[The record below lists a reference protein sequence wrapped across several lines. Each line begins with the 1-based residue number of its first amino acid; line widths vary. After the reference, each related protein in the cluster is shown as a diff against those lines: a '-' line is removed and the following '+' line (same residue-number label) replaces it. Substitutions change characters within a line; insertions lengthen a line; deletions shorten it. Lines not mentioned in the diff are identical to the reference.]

1 MKKENNVL
9 DYIKK
14 YGDYTFNLIEF
25 NEIDSLILSSISYIN
40 FEDILKNHSNES
52 VSISDSG
59 KIFFQKYSKKD
70 LKSNVFSVQTGIKV
84 FKAIYNTKRF
94 GIYY

>member
-59 KIFFQKYSKKD
+59 KIFFQKYSK
-70 LKSNVFSVQTGIKV
+70 
-84 FKAIYNTKRF
+84 
-94 GIYY
+94 